1 MTAAATLASILL
13 LAGFAVGYNTDRK
26 GLQIFNGILLTALAV
41 IGLVLFAP
49 YGATSE
55 ATRKFVM
62 YVGIVAGVCVPMT
75 SIYYFRDRVNAFANF
90 AAVLKAREAITSATK
105 TIFAAAL
112 PKVQPK
118 LQ

>member
-26 GLQIFNGILLTALAV
+26 GLLIFNGILLTALAV

-55 ATRKFVM
+55 AIAKFVM
-62 YVGIVAGVCVPMT
+62 YVGIVAGVCIPMT
-75 SIYYFRDRVNAFANF
+75 SIYYYRDRVNAVATTP
-90 AAVLKAREAITSATK
+90 AVLKAREAVTWAARTV
-105 TIFAAAL
+105 FAAAL
-112 PKVQPK
+112 PKAQPK